1 VPSDR
6 LVFPLIPHRR
16 LVGLAF
22 GAVESFRRGRGSD
35 VAGSRPYQ
43 AGDPVETIDWKASA
57 RLSSARWSDEF
68 VIRERHAEEA
78 PRVVVVCD
86 RRPEMA
92 LFPAGYDWL
101 SKPTAVREAADL
113 IAASAMAAHGLVGY
127 LDLADG
133 EEPFWRPPRTQTH
146 LWELE
151 ERLGAAGFSA
161 PPDNVSRALEHL
173 GAFRADLP
181 GGTFVFVLS
190 DFLTGPPLDSWVR
203 ALERGWEV
211 VPVIV
216 QDPYW
221 EQDFPPVASIVAPI
235 VDPVARRVLYV
246 RLTEQEV
253 EQRRAANRERKQ
265 RLLGGFTALGMEPI
279 LLSSS
284 EREQIFQAFLEW
296 CDRRRAQRGRVW

>member
-6 LVFPLIPHRR
+6 LVFPLVPHRR

-22 GAVESFRRGRGSD
+22 GAVESVRRGRGSD

-78 PRVVVVCD
+78 PRVVVLCD

-92 LFPAGYDWL
+92 LFPAAYHWL
-101 SKPTAVREAADL
+101 SKPAAVREAADL
-113 IAASAMAAHGLVGY
+113 IAASATAAHGLVGY

-133 EEPFWRPPRTQTH
+133 DEPFWRPPRTQTH

-151 ERLGAAGFSA
+151 ERLAAAGFAAS
-161 PPDNVSRALEHL
+161 PDNVTRALEHL

-181 GGTFVFVLS
+181 AGSFVFVLS
-190 DFLTGPPLDSWVR
+190 DFLVDPALDAWVH

-235 VDPVARRVLYV
+235 VHPVARRVLYI

-265 RLLGGFTALGMEPI
+265 RLLSSFGGLGMEPI

-284 EREQIFQAFLEW
+284 EREHIFQAFLEW
-296 CDRRRAQRGRVW
+296 ADRRRAQRGRVW

>member
-1 VPSDR
+1 
-6 LVFPLIPHRR
+6 
-16 LVGLAF
+16 
-22 GAVESFRRGRGSD
+22 
-35 VAGSRPYQ
+35 
-43 AGDPVETIDWKASA
+43 
-57 RLSSARWSDEF
+57 
-68 VIRERHAEEA
+68 
-78 PRVVVVCD
+78 VVCD